1 MLSFNGSV
9 HRLDW
14 IEGSDIGAKFI
25 SHMPAEQKKPK
36 TVAMERCVSPKAG
49 ISHDVE
55 GPPSWRPFSWLKHD
69 YIAVE
74 NHLSDP

>member
-1 MLSFNGSV
+1 LKVLSFNGSV

-36 TVAMERCVSPKAG
+36 TVAAT
-49 ISHDVE
+49 
-55 GPPSWRPFSWLKHD
+55 
-69 YIAVE
+69 
-74 NHLSDP
+74 LSAHGCHKLLATVR

>member
-25 SHMPAEQKKPK
+25 SHMPLNRKSQ
-36 TVAMERCVSPKAG
+36 
-49 ISHDVE
+49 
-55 GPPSWRPFSWLKHD
+55 RP
-69 YIAVE
+69 
-74 NHLSDP
+74 

>member
-36 TVAMERCVSPKAG
+36 TVAAVPNTGATSSSQPSDEQ
-49 ISHDVE
+49 VE
-55 GPPSWRPFSWLKHD
+55 
-69 YIAVE
+69 I
-74 NHLSDP
+74 